1 MSISFVPHS
10 RKQGA
15 KLAAILA
22 RISGAIRAL
31 CSVVSFPPVRS
42 DLDFLNDEQLAEIG
56 IRRFSQRERWL
67 DGRETSLPS
76 SSNYDAR
83 PNDP

>member
-10 RKQGA
+10 RKHGA

-31 CSVVSFPPVRS
+31 CSVASLPPVRS

-76 SSNYDAR
+76 SSNYDTR
-83 PNDP
+83 PNDL

>member
-10 RKQGA
+10 RKHGA

-22 RISGAIRAL
+22 RIGGAVRAL
-31 CSVVSFPPVRS
+31 CNVASPRPVRS
-42 DLDFLNDEQLAEIG
+42 DLDFLNHEQLAEIG

-76 SSNYDAR
+76 SSNYGTR
-83 PNDP
+83 PNDL